1 MKIHDMFRSGKPV
14 LSFEI
19 FPPKRDGDVSS
30 VIRTIDELAVLK
42 PNYISVTYGAAGS
55 ERGLD
60 TVRMASKIKNEY
72 HIEALAHLTS
82 VGASEDDIK
91 RILSTYKEQN
101 IENILALRG
110 DLDPNTVFQRRDF
123 KYASDLVA
131 FIKREGDFDI
141 AAACYPESHVEA
153 RSKTTDLIY
162 LKDKVQN
169 GVDFLVTQLFFDNEQ
184 FYSFRNEVR
193 SLDINIPITVGIMPV
208 LNRKQ
213 IERMV
218 ALSGA
223 TLPEKFKKILVK
235 YEDKPSALQDAGI
248 AYACEQ
254 IVDLLSSGVD
264 GIHLYVMNKPE
275 IAQRIVQNIS
285 GILNT
290 MK

>member
-1 MKIHDMFRSGKPV
+1 MKIHKMFESGKPV

-19 FPPKRDGDVSS
+19 FPPKRDGDVAS

-60 TVRMASKIKNEY
+60 TVKMASRIKNDY
-72 HIEALAHLTS
+72 QIEALAHLTS
-82 VGASEDDIK
+82 VGASEEDIR
-91 RILSTYKEQN
+91 RILSIYREHN
-101 IENILALRG
+101 IDNILALRG
-110 DLDPNTVFQRRDF
+110 DLDPNAPLQSRDF
-123 KYASDLVA
+123 KYAADLVS
-131 FIKREGDFDI
+131 FIKKEGDFGI

-153 RSKTTDLIY
+153 RSKTTDLIF
-162 LKDKVQN
+162 LNEKVRR
-169 GVDFLVTQLFFDNEQ
+169 GVNFLVTQLFFDNEQ

-223 TLPEKFKKILVK
+223 SLPDKFKKILRK
-235 YEDKPSALQDAGI
+235 YEDKPDALQDAGI

-254 IVDLLSSGVD
+254 IVDLLSSGVE
-264 GIHLYVMNKPE
+264 GVHLYVMNKPE
-275 IAQRIVQNIS
+275 IARRIVRNIAS
-285 GILNT
+285 ILDT
-290 MK
+290 IK

>member
-110 DLDPNTVFQRRDF
+110 DLDPNTVLQSRDF